1 MTYYSVQPKRFRSNL
16 KRLRRIRW
24 SGEDKRIALL
34 LTVLVLLSVALGG
47 WLGFEY
53 RD

>member
-1 MTYYSVQPKRFRSNL
+1 MTCYSVQPKRFRSNL

-24 SGEDKRIALL
+24 SIEDKRVALL
-34 LTVLVLLSVALGG
+34 LTLLVLLSVALGG

-53 RD
+53 KD

>member
-1 MTYYSVQPKRFRSNL
+1 MTYSAQPKRFRSNV

-24 SGEDKRIALL
+24 SGEDKRVALL
-34 LTVLVLLSVALGG
+34 LTLLALLSVALGA
-47 WLGFEY
+47 WLGFKF

>member
-1 MTYYSVQPKRFRSNL
+1 MTYSVQPKRFRSNV

-24 SGEDKRIALL
+24 SGGDKRVALL
-34 LTVLVLLSVALGG
+34 LTLLALLSVALGA
-47 WLGFEY
+47 WLGYKF